1 MALPM
6 NEQHSLIIH
15 QSLEDSYP
23 EDLDM
28 NLYDRTLVNEQY
40 TYHYQEAVKAYQ
52 LCRLARAFVRNAYA
66 RWLGARTRTRQNQQ
80 SQAAHSLEHK
90 LHAQH

>member
-1 MALPM
+1 MALLM
-6 NEQHSLIIH
+6 DEQHSLIIH
-15 QSLEDSYP
+15 QSPEDSYP

-28 NLYDRTLVNEQY
+28 NLYDRTLVSEQY
-40 TYHYQEAVKAYQ
+40 NHQFQEACKSYQ
-52 LCRLARAFVRNAYA
+52 LCRLVRAFVQHAYA
-66 RWLGARTRTRQNQQ
+66 RWLDARTRTKQNRQ